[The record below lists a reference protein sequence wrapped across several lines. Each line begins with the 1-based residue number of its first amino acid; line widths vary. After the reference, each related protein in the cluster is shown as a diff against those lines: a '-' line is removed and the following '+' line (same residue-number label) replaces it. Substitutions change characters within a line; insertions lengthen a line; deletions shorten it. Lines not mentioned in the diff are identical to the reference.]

1 MKNLLKAI
9 QIPLFL
15 MLSLTFIYAANTNCP
30 EALQGR
36 WEQLGSRT
44 VKFGMDRDEIL
55 VTAKEGF
62 FTGLK
67 IRVTNSALNMH
78 KMVIHFGDGTTQD
91 VELKNNFKAGQES
104 RVIDLAGNRRVI
116 TKVVFWYDTKNAR
129 QTKAVVELWGKH

>member
-1 MKNLLKAI
+1 MKNLLKVI

-15 MLSLTFIYAANTNCP
+15 MLTLSVSNAATATCP
-30 EALQGR
+30 EDLQGR
-36 WEQLGSRT
+36 WEQLGSRS

-91 VELKNNFKAGQES
+91 VELKNNFRAGQES

>member
-9 QIPLFL
+9 QIPFIL
-15 MLSLTFIYAANTNCP
+15 MLTLVVSNASNPNWTNSF
-30 EALQGR
+30 QGR

-44 VKFGMDRDEIL
+44 VKFGMDRDEIM
-55 VTAKEGF
+55 VTATEGF

-91 VELKNNFKAGQES
+91 VELKNNFRAGQES

>member
-15 MLSLTFIYAANTNCP
+15 MLTLSVSNAATTTCP
-30 EALQGR
+30 EDLQGR
-36 WEQLGSRT
+36 WEQLGSRS
-44 VKFGMDRDEIL
+44 VKFGMDRDEIM
-55 VTAKEGF
+55 VTATEGF

-91 VELKNNFKAGQES
+91 VELKNNFRAGQES